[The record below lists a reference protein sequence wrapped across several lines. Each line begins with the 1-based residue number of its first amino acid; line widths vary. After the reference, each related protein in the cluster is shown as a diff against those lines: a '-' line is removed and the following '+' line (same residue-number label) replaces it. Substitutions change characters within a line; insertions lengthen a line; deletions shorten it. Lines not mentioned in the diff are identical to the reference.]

1 MHHTRLIA
9 RLDVKA
15 PFLIKGI
22 NLEGVRK
29 IGLPNDFAVR
39 YYKEG
44 IDEILYMDAVA
55 SLYDRNSL
63 AAVVQQTANDVFVPM
78 AVGGGLR
85 TLDDIHRMMRAGADK
100 VAINTAAVKR
110 PYFLSEIAEA
120 YGSQATVLS
129 VEAKRHS
136 SETRWE
142 AYVDNGREKTGL
154 DVIDWVTRAEKLGAG
169 EILLTS
175 VDQEGMQS
183 GYDVELVHAVSL
195 AVNIPIIA
203 SGGMGKP
210 EHLSTVI
217 KDGGA
222 SAVAVAHVLHYGDY
236 SISELKDH
244 LITND
249 IQVRHL

>member
-78 AVGGGLR
+78 AVGGALR
-85 TLDDIHRMMRAGADK
+85 TLDDIHRMMRAGADE

-129 VEAKRHS
+129 VEAKRHPN
-136 SETRWE
+136 ETRWE

-154 DVIDWVTRAEKLGAG
+154 DVIDWVIRAEELGAG

-183 GYDVELVHAVSL
+183 GYDVELVQAVSL

>member
-39 YYKEG
+39 YYQEG

-63 AAVVQQTANDVFVPM
+63 ADVVQKTADDVFVPM

-110 PYFLSEIAEA
+110 PDFLTEIAEA

-129 VEAKRHS
+129 VEAKRHPN
-136 SETRWE
+136 ETRWE

-154 DVIDWVTRAEKLGAG
+154 DVIDWVIRAEELGAG

>member
-39 YYKEG
+39 YYQEG

-110 PYFLSEIAEA
+110 PDFLSEIAEA

-129 VEAKRHS
+129 VEAKRHP

-154 DVIDWVTRAEKLGAG
+154 DVIDWVIRAEKLGAG

>member
-63 AAVVQQTANDVFVPM
+63 ADVVQKTADDVFVPM

-110 PYFLSEIAEA
+110 PDFLTEIAEA

-129 VEAKRHS
+129 VEAKRHPN
-136 SETRWE
+136 EARWE

>member
-63 AAVVQQTANDVFVPM
+63 ADVVQKTADDVFVPM

-85 TLDDIHRMMRAGADK
+85 TLDDIHRMIRAGADK

-110 PYFLSEIAEA
+110 PDFLTEIAEA
-120 YGSQATVLS
+120 YGSL
-129 VEAKRHS
+129 
-136 SETRWE
+136 
-142 AYVDNGREKTGL
+142 
-154 DVIDWVTRAEKLGAG
+154 LG
-169 EILLTS
+169 
-175 VDQEGMQS
+175 
-183 GYDVELVHAVSL
+183 
-195 AVNIPIIA
+195 
-203 SGGMGKP
+203 
-210 EHLSTVI
+210 
-217 KDGGA
+217 
-222 SAVAVAHVLHYGDY
+222 
-236 SISELKDH
+236 
-244 LITND
+244 
-249 IQVRHL
+249 

>member
-1 MHHTRLIA
+1 MHQTRLIA

-63 AAVVQQTANDVFVPM
+63 AAVVQQTADDVFVPM

>member
-1 MHHTRLIA
+1 MHQTRLIA

-63 AAVVQQTANDVFVPM
+63 ADVVQKTADDVFVPM

-110 PYFLSEIAEA
+110 PDFLTEIAEA

-129 VEAKRHS
+129 VEAKRHPN
-136 SETRWE
+136 ETRWE

-154 DVIDWVTRAEKLGAG
+154 DVIDWVIRAEELGAG

-183 GYDVELVHAVSL
+183 VYDVELVHAVSL
-195 AVNIPIIA
+195 AVNIPIIS

>member
-39 YYKEG
+39 YYQEG

-110 PYFLSEIAEA
+110 PDFLSEIAEA

-154 DVIDWVTRAEKLGAG
+154 DVIDWVIRAEKLGAG

>member
-63 AAVVQQTANDVFVPM
+63 ADVVQKTADDVFVPM

-110 PYFLSEIAEA
+110 PDFLTEIAEA

-129 VEAKRHS
+129 VEAKRHPN
-136 SETRWE
+136 ETRWE

-154 DVIDWVTRAEKLGAG
+154 DVIDWVIRAEELGAG

-244 LITND
+244 LIAND
-249 IQVRHL
+249 IQGRDL

>member
-63 AAVVQQTANDVFVPM
+63 ADVVQKTADDVFVPM

-110 PYFLSEIAEA
+110 PDFLTEIAEA

-129 VEAKRHS
+129 VEAKRHPN
-136 SETRWE
+136 EARWE

-154 DVIDWVTRAEKLGAG
+154 DVIDWVIRAEELGAG

-183 GYDVELVHAVSL
+183 GYDIELVRAVSL
-195 AVNIPIIA
+195 AVNIPIVA

-222 SAVAVAHVLHYGDY
+222 SAVAIAHALHYGDY

-244 LITND
+244 LIAND
-249 IQVRHL
+249 IQVRDL

>member
-39 YYKEG
+39 YYQEG

-110 PYFLSEIAEA
+110 PDFLSEIAEA

-154 DVIDWVTRAEKLGAG
+154 DVIDWVIRAEKLGAG

-195 AVNIPIIA
+195 AVDIPIIA

>member
-1 MHHTRLIA
+1 MHQTRLIA

-63 AAVVQQTANDVFVPM
+63 ADVVQKTADDVFVPM

-110 PYFLSEIAEA
+110 PDFLTEIAEA

-129 VEAKRHS
+129 VEAKRHPN
-136 SETRWE
+136 ETRWE

>member
-1 MHHTRLIA
+1 
-9 RLDVKA
+9 
-15 PFLIKGI
+15 
-22 NLEGVRK
+22 
-29 IGLPNDFAVR
+29 
-39 YYKEG
+39 
-44 IDEILYMDAVA
+44 
-55 SLYDRNSL
+55 
-63 AAVVQQTANDVFVPM
+63 
-78 AVGGGLR
+78 
-85 TLDDIHRMMRAGADK
+85 
-100 VAINTAAVKR
+100 
-110 PYFLSEIAEA
+110 
-120 YGSQATVLS
+120 
-129 VEAKRHS
+129 
-136 SETRWE
+136 
-142 AYVDNGREKTGL
+142 
-154 DVIDWVTRAEKLGAG
+154 
-169 EILLTS
+169 
-175 VDQEGMQS
+175 MQS